1 MRKVWWI
8 LFLSSA
14 LAQGAELASWVRES
28 PGYAALRA
36 QRAEAA
42 LALEAARAGLL
53 PTLAPQVDY
62 AKTSLSENLSL
73 GLGGSL
79 AVLPWS
85 DAQDAELAGLLCSRG
100 CDNDSLHHTPARASE
115 RRGARRRGDPASTD
129 AGVEPLGKSSG
140 DIKGNSGT

>member
-73 GLGGSL
+73 GLGEASPSYPG
-79 AVLPWS
+79 ATPRTPWP
-85 DAQDAELAGLLCSRG
+85 QQRG
-100 CDNDSLHHTPARASE
+100 R
-115 RRGARRRGDPASTD
+115 
-129 AGVEPLGKSSG
+129 
-140 DIKGNSGT
+140 